1 MANRHPLAWQRYR
14 NRFIQSHYYPDVR
27 TLVDYIYVG
36 NLYCLLE
43 NSTMIRLVQNLAS
56 SLNSLKYGFD
66 SLPKY

>member
-1 MANRHPLAWQRYR
+1 MANRDPLVWQRYKHGL
-14 NRFIQSHYYPDVR
+14 IQSYYYPDVR
-27 TLVDYIYVG
+27 TLVDNIYVG

-43 NSTMIRLVQNLAS
+43 NSTMIRLVQNPAS